1 MALSF
6 LLVQY
11 AIGEILVLA
20 FFIPYGVGWSP
31 TQGSSNSSIP
41 KTAHFR
47 AHRQTEIESVEVLRH
62 ASIDVIPLIE

>member
-31 TQGSSNSSIP
+31 TQGSSNSSIS
-41 KTAHFR
+41 KTAHF
-47 AHRQTEIESVEVLRH
+47 TEREAIKP
-62 ASIDVIPLIE
+62 ASFQ

>member
-41 KTAHFR
+41 KTAHF
-47 AHRQTEIESVEVLRH
+47 TEREAIKP
-62 ASIDVIPLIE
+62 ASSQ